1 METDYPRYLHT
12 PQGLWV
18 QRVYGREIYSF
29 TGSTETHWLVS
40 VATAR
45 FVIPQGF
52 PPKGWEPAYKRH
64 YNTPK
69 ESNRNEFLLASVRAY
84 MAEIGSLLA
93 NCQQP
98 EDHSFPEL

>member
-1 METDYPRYLHT
+1 MEISTEIPRYLHT

-18 QRVYGREIYSF
+18 QRVYGRGIYSF

-45 FVIPQGF
+45 LTGE
-52 PPKGWEPAYKRH
+52 GWEPAYKRH
-64 YNTPK
+64 YSTPK
-69 ESNRNEFLLASVRAY
+69 TEAKSQEFLLASVRAY

-93 NCQQP
+93 NGQKP